1 MPRRRSGEDTYE
13 ISGLAGTEYTDE
25 KIDEIAHDDFV
36 GVVEI
41 PDEEEPAEEELR
53 QIAEYGGNADET
65 DEIDIDVIGNPVRAY
80 LVEISRHPLL
90 TRSDERSL
98 GKRRELAETITR
110 LFDKWQ
116 GEGFEASPALI
127 AHWTM
132 LREEAKAH
140 EVRPLMIAHN
150 LRLVVSIA
158 KKYAPRCSSLSL
170 LDLIQEGNIG
180 LMRAE
185 GKFYYAKGYKF
196 STYAT
201 WWIRQA
207 ITRSI
212 ADQERVI
219 RVPAHAVEKIN
230 KLRITHRRL
239 TVELGREPS
248 LEELAQEMKLTLE
261 AVENLKL
268 AARETSSLD
277 EVIAPRKG
285 KEDFADLNPLGDFIA
300 DDQESSP
307 ENLAITGN
315 MKDMLRGALDTLRP
329 RDAKVLSLRYGLDD
343 DRPRTLQEIGD
354 EFGITR
360 ERARQIQNS
369 ALKKLRHPK
378 YSRQLR
384 DFL

>member
-1 MPRRRSGEDTYE
+1 MQGKRSGEDTYE
-13 ISGLAGTEYTDE
+13 ISGLVGTEYTDE

-36 GVVEI
+36 GVVEVS
-41 PDEEEPAEEELR
+41 DEAEPGEEELHE
-53 QIAEYGGNADET
+53 IEKDEE
-65 DEIDIDVIGNPVRAY
+65 DAKEIYEIDIDVIGNPVGAY
-80 LVEISRHPLL
+80 LAEISRHPLL

-248 LEELAQEMKLTLE
+248 PEELAQEMKLTLE

-277 EVIAPRKG
+277 EVIAPRKW

-343 DRPRTLQEIGD
+343 DSPRTLQEIGD

>member
-1 MPRRRSGEDTYE
+1 MQGKRSGEDIYG
-13 ISGLAGTEYTDE
+13 ISDLVGTEYTDK

-36 GVVEI
+36 GFAEV
-41 PDEEEPAEEELR
+41 PDEEEPVEEELR
-53 QIAEYGGNADET
+53 QIAEYEGKADKT
-65 DEIDIDVIGNPVRAY
+65 DEIDIDLIANPVSAY
-80 LVEISRHPLL
+80 LVEISRYPLM
-90 TRSDERSL
+90 TRKDERSL
-98 GKRRELAETITR
+98 GKRRELAETITH

-127 AHWTM
+127 ARWTM
-132 LREEAKAH
+132 LRKEAKAH
-140 EVRPLMIAHN
+140 EVRPLMIEHN

-196 STYAT
+196 STCAT

-212 ADQERVI
+212 ADRERII
-219 RVPAHAVEKIN
+219 RVPVHAVEKIN
-230 KLRITHRRL
+230 KLNITQRRL
-239 TVELGREPS
+239 TVELTHEPS
-248 LEELAQEMKLTLE
+248 PEELAQEMKLTLE
-261 AVENLKL
+261 AVENLQL
-268 AARETSSLD
+268 AARETYSLD
-277 EVIAPRKG
+277 EAIAPSKG
-285 KEDFADLNPLGDFIA
+285 GEDFADLNPLGYFIA
-300 DDQESSP
+300 DDQESRP

-315 MKDMLRGALDTLRP
+315 MKDMLRDALDTLRP
-329 RDAKVLSLRYGLDD
+329 RDARVLSLRYGLDD
-343 DRPRTLQEIGD
+343 DKPRTLQEIGN

-360 ERARQIQNS
+360 ERARQIVNS